1 VATKKERQRELA
13 RLAHQRRMQRQADRA
28 RRARQWSVSIIVA
41 VLVVGVGVGAS
52 AIAGVFRSAKSSASA
67 NSTTPAA
74 SSTPSSSFSASPS
87 ASATPSPSP
96 TAAMVDGKC
105 VYTKSGT
112 AAKPV
117 SLPPAKPDTKATYTA
132 KFTTNRGTF
141 SVRLS
146 NAAPCTVGSFVSLAG
161 QAYFNNT
168 HCHRLVTSGIYVLQC
183 GDPLGTGQGGPGY
196 VFNTENLS
204 SLKQVTV
211 SGQKE
216 AVYPAGSVAMANTG
230 QPDSNG
236 SQFFFVYK
244 QTYLPASYTPFG
256 TITSG
261 LSIIQKVANAGSDNS
276 NGTGDGHPKEKVQID
291 SVTITKT

>member
-1 VATKKERQRELA
+1 
-13 RLAHQRRMQRQADRA
+13 
-28 RRARQWSVSIIVA
+28 
-41 VLVVGVGVGAS
+41 
-52 AIAGVFRSAKSSASA
+52 
-67 NSTTPAA
+67 
-74 SSTPSSSFSASPS
+74 
-87 ASATPSPSP
+87 
-96 TAAMVDGKC
+96 MVDGKC

-117 SLPPAKPDTKATYTA
+117 SVPPAKPDTKATYTA
-132 KFTTNRGTF
+132 KFTTNRGTI
-141 SVRLS
+141 SVSLAS
-146 NAAPCTVGSFVSLAG
+146 AAPCTVNSFVSLAD

-183 GDPLGTGQGGPGY
+183 GDPAGTGQGGPGY
-196 VFNTENLS
+196 AFNTENLS
-204 SLKQVTV
+204 SLQQATV

-244 QTYLPASYTPFG
+244 KTYLPASYTPFG
-256 TITSG
+256 TIASG
-261 LSIIQKVANAGSDNS
+261 LSIIQQVAKAGSDNS
-276 NGTGDGHPKEKVQID
+276 NGAGDGHPKEQVQID